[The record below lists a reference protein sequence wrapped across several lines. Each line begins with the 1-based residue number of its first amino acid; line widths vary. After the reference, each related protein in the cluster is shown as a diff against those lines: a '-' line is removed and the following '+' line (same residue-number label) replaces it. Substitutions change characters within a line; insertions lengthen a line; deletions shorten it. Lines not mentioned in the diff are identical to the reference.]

1 MEWQSWYFKFISTIH
16 SVHRIDR
23 ISNVNLSLHSVG
35 DILTTVFEHERLHER
50 YSLHS
55 SLLPN
60 YERPILF
67 IDKVF
72 IERRELFVYCLDQ
85 PIRQRGKTTKYEPRA
100 HSELFS
106 VTTGKRCFAL
116 TKG

>member
-50 YSLHS
+50 YSLHFS
-55 SLLPN
+55 P
-60 YERPILF
+60 F
-67 IDKVF
+67 IKLRATY
-72 IERRELFVYCLDQ
+72 IIY
-85 PIRQRGKTTKYEPRA
+85 RQSFY
-100 HSELFS
+100 
-106 VTTGKRCFAL
+106 
-116 TKG
+116 